1 MKQELGAEG
10 GASTVQRA
18 TWAEVREQQ
27 WGHAWPGHSPMLSGV
42 EAWLQ
47 GLRDQVKSLVD
58 ADRAVTDLRRRHQ
71 LTKSYDEQSRIQRE
85 IDGLA
90 QEIEDQVMA
99 SIPDHSQAGRTYLIP
114 VEVVVRVRIEPRGP
128 FAAYEPPTT
137 WTELETHPVVV
148 VSPVALMPGM
158 MATLARPEDPTGR
171 KVVARIDA
179 SAIVL
184 LGEAER
190 PLIARAAQRYG
201 ALWVGL
207 DQPAS
212 KSKNKMV

>member
-1 MKQELGAEG
+1 VKQELAAG
-10 GASTVQRA
+10 GDAPTVQRA

-47 GLRDQVKSLVD
+47 ELRDHVKSLVD
-58 ADRAVTDLRRRHQ
+58 ADRAVKDLRRRQQ
-71 LTKSYDEQSRIQRE
+71 LTKSHEEQSRIQRE
-85 IDGLA
+85 IDVLA
-90 QEIEDQVMA
+90 KAIEDQVMA
-99 SIPDHSQAGRTYLIP
+99 SIPDHSQSDRTYLLP

-137 WTELETHPVVV
+137 WTELETYPVVV
-148 VSPVALMPGM
+148 VSQVPLMPGM
-158 MATLARPEDPTGR
+158 MATLAKPGDPTGR
-171 KVVARIDA
+171 RIVARIDA

-184 LGEAER
+184 VGEVER
-190 PLIARAAQRYG
+190 SLIARAAQRWG
-201 ALWVGL
+201 KLWIGL
-207 DQPAS
+207 DQPKT